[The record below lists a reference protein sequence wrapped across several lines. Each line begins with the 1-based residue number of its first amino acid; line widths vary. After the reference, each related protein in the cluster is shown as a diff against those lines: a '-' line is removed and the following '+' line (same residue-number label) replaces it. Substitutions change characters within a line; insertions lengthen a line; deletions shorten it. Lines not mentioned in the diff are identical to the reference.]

1 MEPTKEF
8 RGFCPLSSMSARTFS
23 PCIGDACAW
32 YCINECALVA
42 LNSNLADIVPV
53 ISEINEQE

>member
-1 MEPTKEF
+1 MTPPENNNP
-8 RGFCPLSSMSARTFS
+8 FCPLRQFT

-53 ISEINEQE
+53 ISEIIEKE